1 MKKSSYIERAEKFA
15 ALLEKELSNLGY
27 DYDDNISYCNLIFR
41 EAIRNINYKK
51 SWKALPITDGSTR
64 NVVLCSDYCIKVD
77 KNLGSYWGDSQSEF
91 QFFWNYKDSRFG
103 PYLCPIAKVSINNYD
118 FYIMPRASQV
128 GKPKLYKR
136 LPQFVRENLRDL
148 HEMNIG
154 ILHGNPVIIDYAAG
168 LD

>member
-27 DYDDNISYCNLIFR
+27 DYDDSIGHCNQIFIN
-41 EAIRNINYKK
+41 AIHNINTKK
-51 SWKALPITDGSTR
+51 SWRARPIVCGSTR

-77 KNLGSYWGDSQSEF
+77 KNLNSYWGDSQSEF

-118 FYIMPRASQV
+118 FYIMPKVSQV
-128 GKPKLYKR
+128 GKPEVYDR
-136 LPQFVRENLRDL
+136 FPAFIRNNLRDL

-154 ILHGNPVIIDYAAG
+154 ILHGRPVVIDYAAG
-168 LD
+168 LE